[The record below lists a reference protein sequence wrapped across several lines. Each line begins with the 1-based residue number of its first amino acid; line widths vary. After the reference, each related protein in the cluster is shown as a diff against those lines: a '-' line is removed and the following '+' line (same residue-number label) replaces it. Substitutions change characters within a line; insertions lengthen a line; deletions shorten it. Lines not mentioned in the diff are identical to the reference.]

1 MTRHGKYLAVVI
13 APLFSMS
20 VHTSTF
26 AAETKLKPLPSVLIN
41 EVDCDG
47 NDWIELYNRSSK
59 KVDLSTYR
67 LTDRVPSRAS
77 ASHLYS
83 FPRGSSVLSKKFKVV
98 QQIGSG
104 RLLPF
109 GVPCT
114 GGETIRLVKVR
125 ANGTFLLIDSVT
137 VPAIAD
143 GFSYGRKTNASRTWV
158 RTMKTKGT
166 SNRTS

>member
-1 MTRHGKYLAVVI
+1 MTLIKKLTSGLLALCFV
-13 APLFSMS
+13 S
-20 VHTSTF
+20 VQLTPAF
-26 AAETKLKPLPSVLIN
+26 ATHTKLKPLPSVVIN

-83 FPRGSSVLSKKFKVV
+83 FPRGSSVSSKQFKVV

-158 RTMKTKGT
+158 KTVKTKGT
-166 SNRTS
+166 SNRSS